1 MSNARITKELNSSSS
16 KTNSQPGFNLQLYAK
31 IAWIF
36 IFMQI
41 QRINA
46 MTQGMNSREFEAF
59 HAASDTWYQFSYTDE
74 TPFPLPYALERTC
87 NMEVGT
93 PPPNSVEYEPAV
105 DVTCNW
111 QGQPGPVTQINNEVN
126 KTLSAEFINCL
137 NGVLRDLCNMYNDWH
152 HRPIPNPP
160 SPDNSTDIWPIVLGV
175 GCVLFLVAGCVCIA
189 SCLCGNGNTRRN
201 SSSASSESTPVYVSS
216 SYSPPT
222 PTYYGSSGG
231 SSALSFLNLLPSP
244 TSSSTS
250 ATGGYQGVSGSTNST
265 AESSTLTWNFHKR

>member
-111 QGQPGPVTQINNEVN
+111 QGQPG
-126 KTLSAEFINCL
+126 
-137 NGVLRDLCNMYNDWH
+137 
-152 HRPIPNPP
+152 
-160 SPDNSTDIWPIVLGV
+160 
-175 GCVLFLVAGCVCIA
+175 
-189 SCLCGNGNTRRN
+189 
-201 SSSASSESTPVYVSS
+201 
-216 SYSPPT
+216 
-222 PTYYGSSGG
+222 
-231 SSALSFLNLLPSP
+231 
-244 TSSSTS
+244 
-250 ATGGYQGVSGSTNST
+250 
-265 AESSTLTWNFHKR
+265 